1 MINVRSSV
9 RMRSKEVGINMS
21 PLIDLVFL
29 LLIFFM
35 VTTSFVRETG
45 IDVQRPSASS
55 AALTENGNILV
66 AVSNEGTI
74 HFDGR
79 KIDIRSL
86 RSHITRAISENPEG
100 SVVIVADKIS
110 YTGIVIRVMDQC
122 RLAGAKRVSIAA
134 SKKSDENR

>member
-1 MINVRSSV
+1 MINVRNSL
-9 RMRSKEVGINMS
+9 RMRNKEVGINMS

-55 AALTENGNILV
+55 ATLTENGNILV
-66 AVSNEGTI
+66 AVSPEGTI

-79 KIDIRSL
+79 EIDIRSL
-86 RSHITRAISENPEG
+86 RSHITRALAENPEG
-100 SVVIVADKIS
+100 SVVIVADKVS
-110 YTGIVIRVMDQC
+110 YTGKVIQVMDQC

-134 SKKSDENR
+134 TKKSGSE

>member
-9 RMRSKEVGINMS
+9 KMRHKEAEINMS

-45 IDVQRPSASS
+45 IDVERPSAST
-55 AALTENGNILV
+55 AVLTRQGNILI
-66 AVSNEGTI
+66 AVSQEGTI
-74 HFDGR
+74 HFDG
-79 KIDIRSL
+79 KIIDIKSVRA
-86 RSHITRAISENPEG
+86 HIARAMSENPEG
-100 SVVIVADKIS
+100 SVVIIADKIS
-110 YTGIVIRVMDQC
+110 HTGRIIEVMDYC

-134 SKKSDENR
+134 SKQNTDT